1 MRNETRFTGNA
12 ELEACYDAAYATTDK
27 STLTAHEDAALFLI
41 DEGRAPCG
49 ERIVIEHCVC
59 CEAEHVYEG
68 PACDCPEHR

>member
-41 DEGRAPCG
+41 DEGRAP
-49 ERIVIEHCVC
+49 
-59 CEAEHVYEG
+59 
-68 PACDCPEHR
+68 